1 MPYNRHNYCLNAE
14 YEEQNLDHKELEDT
28 IYKVKKAVDKLE
40 EQTNTDL
47 TREVESLTSSIEQ
60 AAETAHH
67 ELETSVIEIDRELSE
82 LTEQIETMDNK
93 VDNAVTTL
101 NSAINTTESRINAR
115 VDNIIA
121 NSAATEGNSELI
133 DIRRGADGVTYTTAG
148 KAVRK
153 QLTGIA
159 EKEYDIEHKISGFY
173 TEVETTGNNLFNADQ
188 AIANKTINSSG
199 VLTDANGYSLSN
211 YIDVKD
217 ISTLYFTYD
226 SVSDIPTY
234 IFTFDYQKNFI
245 ERIAGSNSEYTIG
258 EGVRY
263 IRFNTTNGRVPLYM
277 VAATENLPF
286 EQYSYSKTTNL
297 TADNISTLT
306 AEVQNTRSKLYGKKL
321 CVCGDSLT
329 YGAYADTDENNT
341 RKTYAY
347 YTAKRN
353 NMTLVVNAV
362 SGSTL
367 TSFKEGETGG
377 GAAFTYGGNYARYK
391 RLGNDLDYITIWFG
405 LNDNTYLSKTNGIGT
420 IDSTDV
426 TTFYG
431 AWNTVLSY
439 LIEHYPTAKIG
450 IIVTYGASQEIRD
463 STRNICKKYGIPP
476 LDLMGDEKI
485 PLVSGY
491 GRDNGTV
498 VDSTVLAKRK
508 ETFIYSGDS
517 VHMIDAGYQ
526 YFSTIFENYLNSL

>member
-1 MPYNRHNYCLNAE
+1 MVKGYIEGVLLSNA
-14 YEEQNLDHKELEDT
+14 
-28 IYKVKKAVDKLE
+28 V
-40 EQTNTDL
+40 
-47 TREVESLTSSIEQ
+47 
-60 AAETAHH
+60 
-67 ELETSVIEIDRELSE
+67 
-82 LTEQIETMDNK
+82 K
-93 VDNAVTTL
+93 VDTKARADIRALST
-101 NSAINTTESRINAR
+101 R
-115 VDNIIA
+115 VDDIIA
-121 NSAATEGNSELI
+121 HNNDTEGNTELI
-133 DIRRGADGVTYTTAG
+133 DIRTGADGVIYTTAG
-148 KAVRK
+148 QAVRK

-159 EKEYDIEHKISGFY
+159 EKEYDIERKIGSFY
-173 TEVETTGNNLFNADQ
+173 TEVETIGNNLFNSVQ
-188 AIANKTINSSG
+188 ATANKTMNYVG
-199 VLTDANGYSLSN
+199 VLVDANGYSLSDF
-211 YIDVKD
+211 IDVKD
-217 ISTLYFTYD
+217 ISKLYFSYN
-226 SVSDIPTY
+226 SVADTPNY

-245 ERIAGSNSEYTIG
+245 ERIAGSSAEYTVG
-258 EGVRY
+258 EGVMY
-263 IRFNTTNGRVPLYM
+263 IRFNTTNGRVPLFM
-277 VAATENLPF
+277 VATTENLPF
-286 EQYSYSKTTNL
+286 EEYSYSKTTNL

-329 YGAYADTDENNT
+329 YGAYADTDENNE

-353 NMTLVVNAV
+353 NMTLTVNAV

-463 STRNICKKYGIPP
+463 ATRNICKKYGIPP
-476 LDLMGDEKI
+476 LDFMGDEKI

-498 VDSTVLAKRK
+498 VDSTVLAKRRNA
-508 ETFIYSGDS
+508 FIYSGDS
-517 VHMIDAGYQ
+517 VHMIDEGYR
-526 YFSTIFENYLNSL
+526 YFSTIFENYLCSL

>member
-1 MPYNRHNYCLNAE
+1 MKKRSILR
-14 YEEQNLDHKELEDT
+14 
-28 IYKVKKAVDKLE
+28 KVLIVFLVSAI
-40 EQTNTDL
+40 
-47 TREVESLTSSIEQ
+47 LTSIGFTMASSYSGTN
-60 AAETAHH
+60 A
-67 ELETSVIEIDRELSE
+67 
-82 LTEQIETMDNK
+82 QI
-93 VDNAVTTL
+93 
-101 NSAINTTESRINAR
+101 
-115 VDNIIA
+115 DNI
-121 NSAATEGNSELI
+121 SF
-133 DIRRGADGVTYTTAG
+133 
-148 KAVRK
+148 
-153 QLTGIA
+153 
-159 EKEYDIEHKISGFY
+159 H
-173 TEVETTGNNLFNADQ
+173 TEVETTGNNLFDASQ
-188 AIANKTINSSG
+188 VTANKTINYVG
-199 VLTDANGYSLSN
+199 VLKDVNGYSLSDF
-211 YIDVKD
+211 IDVKNID
-217 ISTLYFTYD
+217 TLYFTYN
-226 SVSDIPTY
+226 SVANTPTY

-245 ERIAGSNSEYTIG
+245 ERIAPSSNQYTRG

-263 IRFNTTNGRVPLYM
+263 IRFNTTNGKVPIYM
-277 VAATENLPF
+277 VSATNNIPF
-286 EQYSYSKTTNL
+286 EEYRYRKTTNM
-297 TADNISTLT
+297 TADNINMLT
-306 AEVQNTRSKLYGKKL
+306 DELQNTRSKLYGKKL

-329 YGAYADTDENNT
+329 YGAYADTDENND

-463 STRNICKKYGIPP
+463 ATRNICKKYGIPP
-476 LDLMGDEKI
+476 LDFMGDEKI

-498 VDSTVLAKRK
+498 VDSTILAKRK

>member
-1 MPYNRHNYCLNAE
+1 MKKRSILR
-14 YEEQNLDHKELEDT
+14 
-28 IYKVKKAVDKLE
+28 KVLIVFLVSAI
-40 EQTNTDL
+40 
-47 TREVESLTSSIEQ
+47 LTSIGFTMASSYSG
-60 AAETAHH
+60 TN
-67 ELETSVIEIDRELSE
+67 V
-82 LTEQIETMDNK
+82 QI
-93 VDNAVTTL
+93 
-101 NSAINTTESRINAR
+101 
-115 VDNIIA
+115 DNI
-121 NSAATEGNSELI
+121 SF
-133 DIRRGADGVTYTTAG
+133 
-148 KAVRK
+148 
-153 QLTGIA
+153 
-159 EKEYDIEHKISGFY
+159 H
-173 TEVETTGNNLFNADQ
+173 TEVETTGNNLFDASQ
-188 AIANKTINSSG
+188 VTANKTINYVG
-199 VLTDANGYSLSN
+199 VLKDVNGYSLSDF
-211 YIDVKD
+211 IDVKNID
-217 ISTLYFTYD
+217 TLYFTYN
-226 SVSDIPTY
+226 SVANTPTY

-245 ERIAGSNSEYTIG
+245 ERIAPSSNQYTRG

-263 IRFNTTNGRVPLYM
+263 IRFNTTNGKVPIYM
-277 VAATENLPF
+277 VSATNNIPF
-286 EQYSYSKTTNL
+286 EEYRYRKTTNM
-297 TADNISTLT
+297 TADNINMLT
-306 AEVQNTRSKLYGKKL
+306 DELQNTRSKLYGKKL

-329 YGAYADTDENNT
+329 YGAYADTDENND

-463 STRNICKKYGIPP
+463 ATRNICKKYGIPP
-476 LDLMGDEKI
+476 LDFMGDEKI

-498 VDSTVLAKRK
+498 VDSTILAKRK